1 MIFRPQVTNRSFVA
15 QRREFITDHQGFFLA
30 CNPSAVSPLLDS
42 IDGWGEGR
50 LPGLDGMAKVV
61 QRRYLCI
68 TRSSSS
74 RGRAWA
80 MRPSRPVMV
89 WAEVR
94 AFMIDSSTAS
104 AVASKRGLMW
114 SKGSIL
120 TSRGSSV
127 RVT

>member
-1 MIFRPQVTNRSFVA
+1 
-15 QRREFITDHQGFFLA
+15 
-30 CNPSAVSPLLDS
+30 
-42 IDGWGEGR
+42 
-50 LPGLDGMAKVV
+50 
-61 QRRYLCI
+61 
-68 TRSSSS
+68 
-74 RGRAWA
+74 